1 MRRSYIISDSL
12 YRLTHAFKR
21 NKVTVGIYALFA
33 AVFIVIGIV
42 IGVNMEDKSA
52 YALNNGAVIFKFLRG
67 DTGAFA
73 FFFTDFLLNTVY
85 AAFAAIVI
93 YPRFLWV
100 ISVAP
105 MLYKSYSL
113 GASVCV
119 IVFVYSA
126 SALPMLFV
134 LFVPMCIIEIAVFSA
149 LSFRSKCFSLEFGR
163 GAPCKP
169 DIKYYAKKTLP
180 YIAVLVVCS
189 IIKTVTVVLFG
200 SALIGII

>member
-1 MRRSYIISDSL
+1 M

-21 NKVTVGIYALFA
+21 NKVTVGIYALLA
-33 AVFIVIGIV
+33 VVFIVIGIV
-42 IGVNMEDKSA
+42 IGVNMEDKTA

-67 DTGAFA
+67 DSGAFA

-85 AAFAAIVI
+85 AVFAAIVI

-105 MLYKSYSL
+105 TLYKSYSL

-134 LFVPMCIIEIAVFSA
+134 LFVPICLIEIAVFSV

-163 GAPCKP
+163 GAPSKP
-169 DIKYYAKKTLP
+169 DVKYYAKKTLP
-180 YIAVLVVCS
+180 YIAVLAVCS
-189 IIKTVTVVLFG
+189 LIKSITTVLFG
-200 SALIGII
+200 SALIGIV